1 MRKAKGITL
10 IALVITIVIL
20 LILAGVTI
28 ASLSGENG
36 ILKNATQ
43 AKLNTEIATEKEIVQ
58 TSVLGALTN
67 SKQLILEQTYLEDEL
82 DKQAGVGKTDVT
94 DIGEAFE
101 VLFLD
106 TERFYIVSKNGVISE
121 GQEIASDQNP
131 GDIETAQ
138 DGSILDGSENY
149 PYEICSVEDLVKF
162 SQMTNDGE
170 TFEGKYVKLINS
182 LNLKSTFSYV
192 DANNTTMFGDYNG
205 DGITEEIRNELNKE
219 ESNGFFP
226 IEEFKGVFLGNDKE
240 INGVYINAELNQDND
255 KIAFFKSF
263 YGTIENLSIS
273 GNLKFNVESGQY
285 VQYAIGGIT
294 GYSEGIIQNAESEIN
309 IEGKIASG
317 TGWLYVGG
325 ISGRLSGGTIDNCIN
340 TGNMNITGSGDNRVS
355 GIVGHLSQN
364 AFVKNSINEGNIVVE
379 SSDYACIGGINFE
392 SYDSTIE
399 NCANKGRLETIN
411 GSRVYL
417 GGITGLP
424 TSTVIKSCYN
434 AGEIVV
440 NGYAPRVGGIA
451 GSPENNTSVE
461 NCYNIA
467 TISTKSTS
475 SVIRVGGIIGEV
487 TRGEITLKNS
497 YNAGLFDIQGT
508 VNSKGSLYG
517 KFTGSIDNC
526 YYLEQDGFQIGGN
539 TITTITNS
547 GVKTIDEMKS
557 DDFIILLNKSSQAF
571 KKDDSNLN
579 NGYPVLVWQ

>member
-1 MRKAKGITL
+1 M
-10 IALVITIVIL
+10 
-20 LILAGVTI
+20 
-28 ASLSGENG
+28 
-36 ILKNATQ
+36 
-43 AKLNTEIATEKEIVQ
+43 
-58 TSVLGALTN
+58 
-67 SKQLILEQTYLEDEL
+67 
-82 DKQAGVGKTDVT
+82 
-94 DIGEAFE
+94 
-101 VLFLD
+101 
-106 TERFYIVSKNGVISE
+106 
-121 GQEIASDQNP
+121 
-131 GDIETAQ
+131 
-138 DGSILDGSENY
+138 
-149 PYEICSVEDLVKF
+149 
-162 SQMTNDGE
+162 
-170 TFEGKYVKLINS
+170 
-182 LNLKSTFSYV
+182 
-192 DANNTTMFGDYNG
+192 
-205 DGITEEIRNELNKE
+205 
-219 ESNGFFP
+219 
-226 IEEFKGVFLGNDKE
+226 
-240 INGVYINAELNQDND
+240 
-255 KIAFFKSF
+255 
-263 YGTIENLSIS
+263 
-273 GNLKFNVESGQY
+273 
-285 VQYAIGGIT
+285 
-294 GYSEGIIQNAESEIN
+294 
-309 IEGKIASG
+309 
-317 TGWLYVGG
+317 YVGG

-517 KFTGSIDNC
+517 KFTWSIDNC